1 MVLRTPPS
9 YIDLIFTEHL
19 YVPSLAISMRRCG
32 DGWADTVHAL
42 MELTGRW
49 VGRWKVIT
57 PANIDAT
64 RGSAVEKTAVV
75 Q

>member
-1 MVLRTPPS
+1 M
-9 YIDLIFTEHL
+9 
-19 YVPSLAISMRRCG
+19 PSLAISMRRCG

-42 MELTGRW
+42 MELTGWW